1 MTRRLPDPRAAN
13 PLAMA
18 RLNQRYIEPD
28 AIHTD
33 MVQGAPTRIPAQF
46 PYTWNPVNGLG
57 AAEAAPAG
65 FMENVWNTI
74 VNVGKGAAGDT
85 EKVITDKAKQGAED
99 FLNNDPV
106 GKLILDKVKAKAMDG
121 VVEVVQG
128 QAPNLILL
136 AVAGGA
142 VGGALS
148 AKLGKTG
155 TVLALVVAGWAGY
168 QLLNVKAP
176 GK

>member
-1 MTRRLPDPRAAN
+1 
-13 PLAMA
+13 
-18 RLNQRYIEPD
+18 
-28 AIHTD
+28 
-33 MVQGAPTRIPAQF
+33 
-46 PYTWNPVNGLG
+46 
-57 AAEAAPAG
+57 
-65 FMENVWNTI
+65 
-74 VNVGKGAAGDT
+74 
-85 EKVITDKAKQGAED
+85 
-99 FLNNDPV
+99 
-106 GKLILDKVKAKAMDG
+106 MDG